1 MNETNSA
8 LANITD
14 AGLFERLASDV
25 LRFAEPEIY
34 KSISHQG
41 MNPQGKTIKA
51 PLDNVGWCY
60 VNGETKVVAVAHT
73 TTSRNDLE
81 TKWLRDLDTVTPRI
95 KGGKP
100 TGSDGDLVK
109 TIKELVKIRQKNPH
123 LLARLALM
131 CNSDEPQD
139 IRIKAH
145 QLASQHNIELEIWS
159 NSRISSFLDIDPN
172 GQTIRHKYFGVLPTV
187 LSYEEILRIGNL
199 STVHLN
205 FNTELFVERDDIK
218 FQNLNLVIGTS
229 GSGKTTLCTNYI
241 LKKLHKGCPVLVLR
255 EESIQSSL
263 NLDEAIEKE
272 LKRYSDRLMQG
283 CGRNMLDLCSL
294 DNPLTILI
302 EDINATN
309 NTEQLIE
316 KIALW
321 SSKEK
326 RINILCPIW
335 YQKLSTLSFKL
346 KEELSKNG
354 FSYIYVDNYS
364 DEQALEALQKRT
376 RLNNKNIDDLT
387 LIQIAKNLGNDP
399 LLLDLITNHTEV
411 SKKDHIL
418 EDFIKN
424 TLEQIA
430 YQNDKFIDDLEK
442 TLFKSIS
449 YFILNKTNRVNRSHL
464 SDFLNREEKSDI
476 INILADGRIIRLDEQ
491 SNIIFRHDKIKFF
504 LMAQSIQ
511 KFLEKDEYLE
521 ILTDPY
527 FSETLGLSCYLSSLD
542 IERLELLTQHN
553 FLIGIYAYYYAV
565 KNNSDYSNSCVTSIS
580 NWLID
585 KDNHKL
591 SKSTLRFKS
600 LTVLNELVHNS
611 IPDLLKLYP
620 KQDHQHIYY
629 ECGFKNG
636 NLADG
641 IQWIRFFRF
650 EVNYLQI
657 SLVIDFVVKK
667 YKNEFKNTLFE
678 LLKDKKTKVSV
689 LHSLFIIIGYIGDAE
704 YLDSVHTAIDNIQDE
719 EKDYLLIFW
728 VLSRICDEESVYLLD
743 IVLNY
748 WNNLSEDQ
756 DEYQRSPK
764 SSFTMYTLDF
774 KFRNYLPT
782 DSTINYLL
790 DYADKSDLKNYI
802 LYLLRLVDHPDVLE
816 AQVRKLADWGRKG
829 AHTWGLI
836 ADDVSRAFEEG
847 KQLSKLSKDR
857 LKEIFIKTT
866 EDSFVRKYAL
876 RIWISSP
883 NGSDLEAL
891 QSISNEDDIYD
902 EVLMAKAKCKDLSII
917 DQLIEKIK
925 NNDSTY
931 WWQATRYIWHEKFEQ
946 IFEDYILTVN
956 DENYWMIDEIFEKI
970 SIKKAENLLEKYWD
984 NINQYNIF
992 IQLALLVATDK
1003 LCSLVDN
1010 SIQDRNLQEV
1020 FKYFSHHWG
1029 FKQKGRKGIHRYDQL
1044 QAIKPYIQYLDDFS
1058 KSELYEISL
1067 KNGWKDFAQEFID
1080 PLGFVAQRFEM
1091 QSAPN

>member
-25 LRFAEPEIY
+25 LRFADPDIY

-41 MNPQGKTIKA
+41 MNPKGKTIKA
-51 PLDNVGWCY
+51 PLDNVGWCLAD
-60 VNGETKVVAVAHT
+60 GEDKVVAVAHT
-73 TTSRNDLE
+73 TTSRNDLDV
-81 TKWLRDLDTVTPRI
+81 KWLRDLDTVTPR
-95 KGGKP
+95 KTGGKP

-109 TIKELVKIRQKNPH
+109 AIKELDKIRQENPN
-123 LLARLALM
+123 LKARLALM

-139 IRIKAH
+139 IRIKAQ

-159 NSRISSFLDIDPN
+159 NSRISSFLDINPN
-172 GQTIRHKYFGVLPTV
+172 GQTIRYKYFGVLPTV
-187 LSYEEILRIGNL
+187 LSYEELLRIGNL

-229 GSGKTTLCTNYI
+229 GSGKTTLCMNYI

-283 CGRNMLDLCSL
+283 CGRNTLDLCSL

-316 KIALW
+316 KISLW

-326 RINILCPIW
+326 KINILCPVW
-335 YQKLSTLSFKL
+335 YQKISTIPLKV
-346 KEELSKNG
+346 KEELSNNG
-354 FSYIYVDNYS
+354 FKYIYLENYT
-364 DEQALEALQKRT
+364 DGQALEALQKRS
-376 RLNNKNIDDLT
+376 RINGQIVDDLT
-387 LIQIAKNLGNDP
+387 LMQVAKNLGNDP
-399 LLLDLITNHTEV
+399 LLLDLIINYTQE
-411 SKKDHIL
+411 SIKDHIL

-430 YQNDKFIDDLEK
+430 YQKEKFTDDLEK
-442 TLFKSIS
+442 TLLKSIS
-449 YFILNKTNRVNRSHL
+449 YFILNKTNRVKISQL
-464 SDFLNREEKSDI
+464 STFLSREEKTDL
-476 INILADGRIIRLDEQ
+476 INIVNDGRIIRLDEQ
-491 SNIIFRHDKIKFF
+491 RNIIFRHDKIKFF
-504 LMAQSIQ
+504 LMALSIQ
-511 KFLEKDEYLE
+511 KFLEKDEYLD

-527 FSETLGLSCYLSSLD
+527 FSETLGLSCYLSSLE

-565 KNNSDYSNSCVTSIS
+565 KNNSDYSNTCVTSIS
-580 NWLID
+580 NWLNN

-620 KQDHQHIYY
+620 RRDHQHIYY

-636 NLADG
+636 SLADG

-650 EVNYLQI
+650 KVNYLQI

-667 YKNEFKNTLFE
+667 YKNGLKNKLFE
-678 LLKDKKTKVSV
+678 ILNDNNTKVSV

-728 VLSRICDEESVYLLD
+728 VLSRICNEESVYLLD

-756 DEYQRSPK
+756 DEYQSSPK
-764 SSFTMYTLDF
+764 SSFTLYTLDF
-774 KFRNYLPT
+774 KFRDYLPT

-790 DYADKSDLKNYI
+790 NFADKSDLKNYI

-816 AQVRKLADWGRKG
+816 AQVRKLADWDRKG
-829 AHTWGLI
+829 SHTWGLI
-836 ADDVSRAFEEG
+836 ADDISRAFEDG
-847 KQLSKLSKDR
+847 KQLLQSSKDR
-857 LKEIFIKTT
+857 LKEIFINTT
-866 EDSFVRKYAL
+866 EDSFARKHAL
-876 RIWISSP
+876 KIWISSP
-883 NGSDLEAL
+883 NGSDLEFL
-891 QSISNEDDIYD
+891 QSISNEDAIYD
-902 EVLMAKAKCKDLSII
+902 EVLMAKAKYMDLSII
-917 DQLIEKIK
+917 DQLIDKIK
-925 NNDSTY
+925 NNNAIY
-931 WWQATRYIWHEKFEQ
+931 WWQATRYVWHEKFEK
-946 IFEDYILTVN
+946 IL
-956 DENYWMIDEIFEKI
+956 EDEILSK
-970 SIKKAENLLEKYWD
+970 ND
-984 NINQYNIF
+984 
-992 IQLALLVATDK
+992 D
-1003 LCSLVDN
+1003 
-1010 SIQDRNLQEV
+1010 
-1020 FKYFSHHWG
+1020 HHWML
-1029 FKQKGRKGIHRYDQL
+1029 F
-1044 QAIKPYIQYLDDFS
+1044 
-1058 KSELYEISL
+1058 
-1067 KNGWKDFAQEFID
+1067 N
-1080 PLGFVAQRFEM
+1080 
-1091 QSAPN
+1091 PNRG